1 MLGHMT
7 AFLRALLAAPPA
19 TPLGRYTQANGVL
32 YMVMGLCLFA
42 FPGIF
47 TALGAEDFEAGEE
60 GLVRTLA
67 FVLVVIGWFYVMGGR
82 TAADSF
88 GLATVVDRVIVV
100 PAFLVPLALTDTVD
114 PWIVMPLAVL
124 DPLLGLGALAIWHRT
139 RAQAPTAT
147 G

>member
-1 MLGHMT
+1 MT
-7 AFLRALLAAPPA
+7 RFLRAFFGALLEAPPA
-19 TPLGRYTQANGVL
+19 TPLGRYTQANGLL
-32 YMVMGLCLFA
+32 YAVMGLTLFA

-47 TALGAEDFEAGEE
+47 VTLGADEFEAGEE
-60 GLVRTLA
+60 GLVRALA

-88 GLATVVDRVIVV
+88 GLATVVDRVLVV

-114 PWIVMPLAVL
+114 PWIVLPIAIL

-139 RAQAPTAT
+139 RDRD
-147 G
+147 